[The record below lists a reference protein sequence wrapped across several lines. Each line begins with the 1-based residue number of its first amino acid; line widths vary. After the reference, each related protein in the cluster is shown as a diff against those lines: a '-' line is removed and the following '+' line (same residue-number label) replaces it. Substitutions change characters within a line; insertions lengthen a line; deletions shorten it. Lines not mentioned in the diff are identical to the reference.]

1 MKKNINKQK
10 VLISALVM
18 TIGLSLSACDSQKNE
33 PVKENEVTETDPVKS
48 STESTVQEESA
59 TEAIATQEE
68 SSETPNNAEDWKQAY
83 IDFLQSGAILPD
95 ASNQGLQI
103 QDADAATYGI
113 VDVNL
118 DGIPELFLFPGCA
131 DWRYDLY
138 TYYNGAVKLVDCSS
152 SATCLFL
159 YNLEGTPYYL
169 GLQGSSYGNEIDVCT
184 IENGERKLLLSY
196 SSDYPLYEMG
206 FQDSYTENY
215 YVENN
220 PVDEAAFEENAKEIF
235 TDEEYEALMNFG
247 LGTDAPLETPVKDLS
262 LIENY
267 TKTFENNDIATSS
280 QKETSSA
287 DESEIAN
294 WVVLDGV
301 QGSTDWSKIEIITYK
316 SGIKATTI
324 CYWDGTEETSYDE
337 KTTAALA
344 NSAIRSSPPTTD
356 SNTSIATDAS
366 AKNSD

>member
-1 MKKNINKQK
+1 M
-10 VLISALVM
+10 
-18 TIGLSLSACDSQKNE
+18 
-33 PVKENEVTETDPVKS
+33 
-48 STESTVQEESA
+48 
-59 TEAIATQEE
+59 
-68 SSETPNNAEDWKQAY
+68 
-83 IDFLQSGAILPD
+83 
-95 ASNQGLQI
+95 
-103 QDADAATYGI
+103 
-113 VDVNL
+113 
-118 DGIPELFLFPGCA
+118 
-131 DWRYDLY
+131 
-138 TYYNGAVKLVDCSS
+138 VDCSS